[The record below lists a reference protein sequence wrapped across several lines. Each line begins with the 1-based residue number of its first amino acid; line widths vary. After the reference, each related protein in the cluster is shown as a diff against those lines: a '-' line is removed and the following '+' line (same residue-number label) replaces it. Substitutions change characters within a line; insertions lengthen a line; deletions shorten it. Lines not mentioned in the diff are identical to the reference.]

1 MIGFPIGLLYCNAG
15 EWLIHKYILHE
26 RGKDRRSFY
35 AYHWHDHH
43 RAARKNDQYDPAYAR
58 WHWRWD
64 PRSKEVVGLIG
75 LAALHAPLFP
85 VAPFFVGAVWFSQ
98 ANYYRVHKKS
108 HQDPAWGRKHLP
120 WHVDHHL
127 GPDQNAN
134 WCVTWPWFDWVM
146 GTRKKF
152 VGTEAELKKPQRR
165 GGEQADRGGEQQQV
179 AGEQAG

>member
-1 MIGFPIGLLYCNAG
+1 MSAAKIAAAFTPIIGTTIIARRARTTNTIRRTRAG
-15 EWLIHKYILHE
+15 
-26 RGKDRRSFY
+26 
-35 AYHWHDHH
+35 
-43 RAARKNDQYDPAYAR
+43 
-58 WHWRWD
+58 
-64 PRSKEVVGLIG
+64 IG

-179 AGEQAG
+179 ASEQAG